1 MASEISK
8 RLRSVLSRDKPVLE
22 PLKIP
27 QQNTSSKTVNSTN
40 FVGDKLM
47 VVEVSYGENLSEG
60 YYKLITHYKSKS

>member
-27 QQNTSSKTVNSTN
+27 QQPQNTSSKTINSTN

-60 YYKLITHYKSKS
+60 

>member
-27 QQNTSSKTVNSTN
+27 QQNTSSKTINSTN

-47 VVEVSYGENLSEG
+47 VVEVSYGENLSG
-60 YYKLITHYKSKS
+60 G